1 MRYTRYDLKKRK
13 KNNVF
18 FIILIVGILTL
29 AFISGSIISNVFIKS
44 TDYKVENNESIKEN
58 LKPQNNY
65 VALQCG
71 VFANKDNAKELKKKL
86 SLIGTTFIVEEDNK
100 SRVIMGIYTEESS
113 ELILKKMIENK
124 IEYSKLKLKINNE
137 ELCDNQIT
145 EILGAYIQIN
155 NRFFDDKVKSVQTKQ
170 LKSWTS
176 SLKEVEKNSIN
187 YEVLQNLKQEIKVLP
202 DQISKE
208 NLENI
213 NFQLFNKIKEIK

>member
-18 FIILIVGILTL
+18 FIVLIVGILTL

-44 TDYKVENNESIKEN
+44 TDYKVKNNESTKEN

-113 ELILKKMIENK
+113 ELILKKLIENK
-124 IEYSKLKLKINNE
+124 IESSKLKLKINNE

-187 YEVLQNLKQEIKVLP
+187 YEVLQSLKQEIKVLP
-202 DQISKE
+202 DQITKE